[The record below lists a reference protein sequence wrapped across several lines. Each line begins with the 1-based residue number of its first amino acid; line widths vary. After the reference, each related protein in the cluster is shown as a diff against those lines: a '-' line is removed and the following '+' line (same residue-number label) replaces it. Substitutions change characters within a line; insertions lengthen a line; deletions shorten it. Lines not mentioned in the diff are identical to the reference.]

1 MCVPKQSA
9 MHCPLVWGQCIQI
22 VTMGQKVGRVQIR
35 ITFCVP
41 RRTHP
46 LGEGPITPSKKNKQV
61 YTESS
66 GILLLPPLLYDRIC
80 PQATATRTR
89 KPPLGCGHRGQNRV
103 GMPTS
108 VELAIPVI
116 LCWPSA
122 GLHAAW
128 TAGAALTSDL
138 LAASSY
144 LQRLAA
150 G

>member
-1 MCVPKQSA
+1 MRAQTKRNASSPRMGT
-9 MHCPLVWGQCIQI
+9 MH
-22 VTMGQKVGRVQIR
+22 TNR
-35 ITFCVP
+35 
-41 RRTHP
+41 
-46 LGEGPITPSKKNKQV
+46 NKQV
-61 YTESS
+61 YTELS
-66 GILLLPPLLYDRIC
+66 GILLLPQLLYNPIS

-89 KPPLGCGHRGQNRV
+89 NPPFGCGHRGQNRV
-103 GMPTS
+103 GTPTS

-144 LQRLAA
+144 PQRLAA